1 MIRPRVRVLPA
12 VLACAL
18 LAAPVSV
25 AAAVA
30 TQYKDTP
37 RAVIKDCSAGHYPLK
52 GHYTIKVLQ
61 EALDRLNA
69 SGDQYT
75 NCADVIKAT
84 ISKLE
89 LAAHRG
95 SSGGGSS
102 HPRSKVT
109 RGTGNG
115 AHSSNIA
122 KRRLQKLTSGGG
134 LPVVLPGIGQTV
146 TPGTV
151 TDRGASL
158 FSNLPTPLLVVL
170 AALLAT
176 VLAVS
181 ARSINNLVR
190 ARRPH

>member
-1 MIRPRVRVLPA
+1 MRRARLVVAALAVSLVVALPQAASAAYRNTPSA
-12 VLACAL
+12 VL
-18 LAAPVSV
+18 
-25 AAAVA
+25 
-30 TQYKDTP
+30 
-37 RAVIKDCSAGHYPLK
+37 KDCGAGHYPLK

-89 LAAHRG
+89 LAAHRK
-95 SSGGGSS
+95 STGGGSG
-102 HPRSKVT
+102 HPRST

-115 AHSSNIA
+115 AHSSDIV
-122 KRRLQKLTSGGG
+122 KKRLQKLTSGGG
-134 LPVVLPGIGQTV
+134 LPVALPGISQTV

-151 TDRGASL
+151 TDRGASWL
-158 FSNLPTPLLVVL
+158 SNLPTPLLVVL

-181 ARSINNLVR
+181 ARAINNLVR
-190 ARRPH
+190 DRRPH

>member
-1 MIRPRVRVLPA
+1 MTRPRVRALSA
-12 VLACAL
+12 VLACVL

-25 AAAVA
+25 AAAH
-30 TQYKDTP
+30 TKRYKDTP
-37 RAVIKDCSAGHYPLK
+37 GAAIQDCSAGHFPLK

-61 EALDRLNA
+61 EALDRLDA

-89 LAAHRG
+89 LAAHRKA
-95 SSGGGSS
+95 SGGGSG
-102 HPRSKVT
+102 HPRST
-109 RGTGNG
+109 RGTGSG
-115 AHSSNIA
+115 AHTSDIV
-122 KRRLQKLTSGGG
+122 KKRLQKLTSGGG

-151 TDRGASL
+151 TDRGVSWL
-158 FSNLPTPLLVVL
+158 SNLPTPLLVVL

-181 ARSINNLVR
+181 VRAINNLVR

>member
-1 MIRPRVRVLPA
+1 MTRPRLRVLPA
-12 VLACAL
+12 VVACVLA
-18 LAAPVSV
+18 AAPVSV
-25 AAAVA
+25 AAASV
-30 TQYKDTP
+30 THYQDTP
-37 RAVIKDCSAGHYPLK
+37 GAAIKDCSAGHFPLK

-89 LAAHRG
+89 LAAHRK
-95 SSGGGSS
+95 STGGGSG
-102 HPRSKVT
+102 HPRST

-115 AHSSNIA
+115 AHSSDIV
-122 KRRLQKLTSGGG
+122 KKRLQKLTSGGG
-134 LPVVLPGIGQTV
+134 LPVALPGISQTV

-151 TDRGASL
+151 TDRGASWL
-158 FSNLPTPLLVVL
+158 SNLPTPLLVVL

-181 ARSINNLVR
+181 ARAINNLVR
-190 ARRPH
+190 DRRPH

>member
-1 MIRPRVRVLPA
+1 MTRPRVRAITA

-18 LAAPVSV
+18 LAGPVTV
-25 AAAVA
+25 AAAH
-30 TQYKDTP
+30 TLHYKDTP
-37 RAVIKDCSAGHYPLK
+37 GAAIQDCNAGHYPLK

-61 EALDRLNA
+61 EALDRLDA

-84 ISKLE
+84 INKLE
-89 LAAHRG
+89 LAAHRR

-115 AHSSNIA
+115 AHSSDIV
-122 KRRLQKLTSGGG
+122 KKRLQKLTSGGG

-181 ARSINNLVR
+181 ARAINNLVR